1 MDSKKS
7 TLLAIYIFF
16 VIIIPLKSNGQGDP
30 MYSQY
35 MFNIQAFNP
44 AYTGSWRSF
53 GLTLLAREQWYG
65 FENNPE
71 TQTISFQAPLFK
83 NTMGLGFSLINDKIG
98 IENRQAL
105 FADYSFGFRVVKNV
119 MLRFGIKGGITR
131 YSNTFSNYVLI
142 DPDDDSFNNDLLNVN
157 LPNFGVGA
165 FLHSEKLYLG
175 FSVPRLIQNEIGNY
189 SNNENI
195 EFRHFTFI
203 GGAVLPLFNGFDLKP
218 SFNARYSLNEPL
230 VADFN
235 VSILL
240 AKRFW
245 IGAMF
250 RTADDLGIGF
260 NTNFV
265 LGKNLRIGYAY
276 DLNKN
281 SGLSS
286 YSSGTHE
293 IMLSYEFHF
302 EKTLYV
308 SPRYF

>member
-1 MDSKKS
+1 MDFNKI
-7 TLLAIYIFF
+7 TAFLLICLTSVFLPY
-16 VIIIPLKSNGQGDP
+16 KSNGQQDP

-35 MFNIQAFNP
+35 MFNIQSFNP
-44 AYTGSWRSF
+44 AYTGSWRSM

-65 FENNPE
+65 FENNPQ
-71 TQTISFQAPLFK
+71 TQTVTLQIPLIK
-83 NTMGLGFSLINDKIG
+83 NRMGLGFSLIDDKIG
-98 IENRQAL
+98 LESRKAM
-105 FADYSFGFRVVKNV
+105 FADYSFGIKIVNNV
-119 MLRFGIKGGITR
+119 MLRFGLKGGMTS
-131 YSNTFSNYVLI
+131 YSNAFSNYVLI
-142 DPDDDSFNNDLLNVN
+142 DDDDVAFQNDQLNVS

-175 FSVPRLIQNEIGNY
+175 FSVPKLIQNEIGNY
-189 SNNENI
+189 DQNSTI
-195 EFRHFTFI
+195 EMRYFTFI
-203 GGAVLPLFNGFDLKP
+203 GGAVFNIIKGLDFKP
-218 SFNARYSLNEPL
+218 TFNVRYTQNEPL

-235 VSILL
+235 MNILV

-245 IGAMF
+245 FGAMF

-260 NTNFV
+260 NTNFL

-276 DLNKN
+276 DLYQD

-286 YSSGTHE
+286 YSNGTHE